1 MSSGAS
7 IAPPGRLRSSL
18 VVTPVPVV
26 PAHSTR
32 QRRSDVQ
39 AVQES
44 VPAISEEGEDDGE
57 EEEEEEEE
65 EKGGEKEEEGEEEEE
80 GGGEEG
86 EKGEEGEGEEGEKGE
101 EEKEE
106 ATIAEGRGGS
116 GGEIGNGEGD
126 DGEQGGLEDDEK
138 IGQGKKGGKSGNSED
153 DGENGRKEH
162 ISFISTPTAAQNSP
176 PMETHQRGRPTTP
189 RPAPVTDDD
198 ITMQSPPNSPPKLH
212 GASRTTGGQFRGQ
225 ATGNILNAADF
236 SNSNN
241 NEYIGPVRGQIN
253 IYLSKDDPARLSPD
267 SLIAYARLPYDYAS
281 KTPIAPVLEKVARR
295 YSPVRSK

>member
-7 IAPPGRLRSSL
+7 IAPPGRLCSSL

-57 EEEEEEEE
+57 ED
-65 EKGGEKEEEGEEEEE
+65 
-80 GGGEEG
+80 
-86 EKGEEGEGEEGEKGE
+86 E

-267 SLIAYARLPYDYAS
+267 SLIAYACLPYDYAS